1 MLVFVNSVVFD
12 SWIMLVFCCWL
23 VWMRWWACSLLWL
36 MVFGFIVC
44 AVNSVVM
51 YDSLYIT
58 FACSLLCVCL
68 GCY

>member
-1 MLVFVNSVVFD
+1 M
-12 SWIMLVFCCWL
+12 
-23 VWMRWWACSLLWL
+23 ACSLLWL

>member
-1 MLVFVNSVVFD
+1 MVIAVWIGYVVIVVMLLFGLKALVVG
-12 SWIMLVFCCWL
+12 
-23 VWMRWWACSLLWL
+23 CSLLRL
-36 MVFGFIVC
+36 MVIGLLC

-58 FACSLLCVCL
+58 FACSFLCVCL